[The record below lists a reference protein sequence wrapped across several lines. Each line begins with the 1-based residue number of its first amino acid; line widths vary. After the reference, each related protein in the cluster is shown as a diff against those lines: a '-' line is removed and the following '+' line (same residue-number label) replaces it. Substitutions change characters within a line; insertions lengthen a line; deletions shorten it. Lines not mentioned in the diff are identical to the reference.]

1 MKHTLL
7 CWLGFIAT
15 AASHVPV
22 TAQSSAAIRATAHQ
36 VPLLVNQRHNPV
48 MTLERAPAA
57 GSVKALDFDFSGTSR
72 LRDIRAVRI
81 YRTSAGNRF
90 DTATLLGERMRP
102 GRTGQVELRSGW
114 SDTSA
119 LWVDLELEPGT
130 DLRQV
135 FRVRCRSARAE
146 TGALVPVAATREA
159 PLLRAGLALRRH
171 GDDGVHTY
179 RIPGLATSRRG
190 TLLAVYDARRA
201 SSRDLQGDIDI
212 TLNRSTD
219 GGRSWQP
226 MQAVLDMKRW
236 GGLPEKFNG
245 VSDACILVD
254 DRTGSLF
261 VAGLWMHG
269 VLDAAGRPIAG
280 LDSGSRDWNHQW
292 RDRGSQPGYDIRTT
306 SQFLISKS
314 TDDGLTWSEP
324 VNITR
329 LKDSAWWLFA
339 PAPGRGITLSDGTL
353 VFPSQG
359 RDSTGRPF
367 SNITYSRDGGQ
378 TWQTSRPALSN
389 TTECQ
394 VVERSDGSLMLNM
407 RHNANRTATGR
418 SNGRGVALTYDL
430 GRTWT
435 EHPTSRN
442 TLTEPTC
449 MAGLHRHAAGRRRRP
464 VFFFSNPN
472 AEKARTHMTVR
483 ASFDEGETWPSD
495 RWLLLDEFRSRGY
508 SCLTS
513 VDRRTLGILYEG
525 SQADMVFQLL
535 PVRVFSRGRF

>member
-1 MKHTLL
+1 MKHALL
-7 CWLGFIAT
+7 CWL
-15 AASHVPV
+15 VPV
-22 TAQSSAAIRATAHQ
+22 TIIACPALLKAQPPAFVRATGHQ

-48 MTLERAPAA
+48 MTLERGP
-57 GSVKALDFDFSGTSR
+57 GTGALRALSFDFSGTSH
-72 LRDIRAVRI
+72 LPDIRAVRV
-81 YRTSAGNRF
+81 YRKDSGNRF
-90 DTATLLGERMRP
+90 DTSTLMGERMRP
-102 GRTGQVELRSGW
+102 DRTGRVEFRSDW

-119 LWVDLELEPGT
+119 LWVSLELEPGT
-130 DLRQV
+130 DLRHV
-135 FRVRCRSARAE
+135 FRLRCMTASLE
-146 TGALVPVAATREA
+146 GGASEPVEA
-159 PLLRAGLALRRH
+159 SLGFPLLRAGLALRRH
-171 GDDGVHTY
+171 SDDGVDTY

-212 TLNRSTD
+212 TLNRGTD

-226 MQAVLDMKRW
+226 MQVVLDMKRW

-254 DRTGSLF
+254 ERTGTIF
-261 VAGLWMHG
+261 IAGLWMHG
-269 VLDAAGRPIAG
+269 VLDSAGRPIAG
-280 LDSGSRDWNHQW
+280 LDSGSRAWNHQW
-292 RDRGSQPGYDIRTT
+292 RERGSQPGFDIRTT
-306 SQFLISKS
+306 SQFLIAKS

-329 LKDSAWWLFA
+329 IKDSAWWLFA

-353 VFPSQG
+353 VFPTQG
-359 RDSTGRPF
+359 RDSAGRPF
-367 SNITYSRDGGQ
+367 SNITYSRDGGL
-378 TWQTSRPALSN
+378 TWQTSRPAMSN

-418 SNGRGVALTYDL
+418 SNGRGVAVTYDL
-430 GRTWT
+430 GRTWS

-449 MAGLHRHAAGRRRRP
+449 MAGLHRHAAGPRRSIL
-464 VFFFSNPN
+464 FFSNPN

-535 PVRVFSRGRF
+535 PVRAFLR